1 MLTPSKDKPTQTEIE
16 LTMAATILIINVK
29 KLLLDYEDLATKHD
43 EIPSPEMQLAMENS
57 MDKLTFAITSKADL
71 IDLSH
76 QLSNQIY
83 ATLKHEQLD
92 T

>member
-1 MLTPSKDKPTQTEIE
+1 MLTPSKEKPTETEIE
-16 LTMAATILIINVK
+16 LTKAATILIINVK
-29 KLLLDYEDLATKHD
+29 KLLRDYEDLAIRHD

-57 MDKLTFAITSKADL
+57 MDKLTFAITSKLDL
-71 IDLSH
+71 INLSYEI
-76 QLSNQIY
+76 SNELY

>member
-1 MLTPSKDKPTQTEIE
+1 MLKPSKEKPTQTEIE

-29 KLLLDYEDLATKHD
+29 KLLMDYEDLATRHN

-57 MDKLTFAITSKADL
+57 IDKLTSAITSKIDL
-71 IDLSH
+71 IDLSYK
-76 QLSNQIY
+76 LSNEIH

-92 T
+92 A